1 MKIKYVLGL
10 AMSSLLFLSSCSDSI
25 MDKINTDEQHPSL
38 PAVDGK
44 FQITDGEV
52 ATVYSVLCGNY
63 A

>member
-10 AMSSLLFLSSCSDSI
+10 AMSSLLFLSSCSDSM

-52 ATVYSVLCGNY
+52 ATVY
-63 A
+63 